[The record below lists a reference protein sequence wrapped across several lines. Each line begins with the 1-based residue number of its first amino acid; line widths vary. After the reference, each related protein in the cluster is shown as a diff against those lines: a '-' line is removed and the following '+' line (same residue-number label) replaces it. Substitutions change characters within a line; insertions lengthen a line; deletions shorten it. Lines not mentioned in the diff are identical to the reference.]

1 VSQANKLTSR
11 QMLTARKHK
20 PDYGIVLISSIL
32 MLIGIIV
39 LFSIGPALQNS
50 AGITVGKQFVAI
62 IAGIGAFIAASFL
75 PISFWHKSQPVLL
88 ILTAVASIALL
99 FAPEVNGAAR
109 WIPLGPFSFQPSELL
124 KLTLVV
130 YVANFLARR
139 GRHGQLNDAQQTIIP
154 IAVITGILGVFIV
167 FFQRDLG
174 TMSVV
179 IGIVFAMLYVAGI
192 KGRQL
197 IAFFGGIVAAGAGSI
212 LLAPHRMSRVLTF
225 LDPGS
230 DIQGA
235 GYHINQALI
244 AVGSGGIIGLGL
256 GSSVQAYGYLPE
268 SATDSIFAVYAEK
281 FGFIGSVVIL
291 AIFGALLF
299 RIARIIEH
307 SPNLYTKLLATGVF
321 AWIFTQVTVNVGAM
335 LGIMPLTGITLPLLS
350 FGGSSLVFIMA
361 ALGLVFNLSR
371 YTKFEPKR
379 GAANAVRSDRRRY
392 GRTRYAHT
400 TRGSIS

>member
-1 VSQANKLTSR
+1 MSSLTSR
-11 QMLTARKHK
+11 QMLTVRKHK
-20 PDYGIVLISSIL
+20 PDYGIVVISSIL
-32 MLIGIIV
+32 MIIGIIV

-62 IAGIGAFIAASFL
+62 VAGTIAFILASFL
-75 PISFWHKSQPVLL
+75 PLSFWHRSQPVLI
-88 ILTAVASIALL
+88 ILTAITSVALL

-109 WIPLGPFSFQPSELL
+109 WIPLGPFAFQPSELL
-124 KLTLVV
+124 KLTLII
-130 YVANFLARR
+130 YLANFLARR
-139 GRHGQLNDAQQTIIP
+139 GKHEQLNDISQTMMP
-154 IAVITGILGVFIV
+154 IAIVSAILGVFIV

-179 IGIVFAMLYVAGI
+179 IGIIFAMLYVSGIKAKQLGIFFAGI
-192 KGRQL
+192 
-197 IAFFGGIVAAGAGSI
+197 IGAGLAAI
-212 LLAPHRMSRVLTF
+212 IIAPHRLNRVLTF
-225 LDPGS
+225 LDPNS

-244 AVGSGGIIGLGL
+244 AVGSGGIFGLGL
-256 GSSVQAYGYLPE
+256 GNSVQAYGYLPE

-281 FGFIGSVVIL
+281 FGFLGSL
-291 AIFGALLF
+291 AILVLFGALLF
-299 RIARIIEH
+299 RIAKIVEH
-307 SPNLYTKLLATGVF
+307 SPNLYTKLLATGIF

-335 LGIMPLTGITLPLLS
+335 LGLMPLTGITLPLLS

-379 GAANAVRSDRRRY
+379 GANNALHSDRRRH
-392 GRTRYAHT
+392 GRPRYAN
-400 TRGSIS
+400 